1 MGLKW
6 NIDQI
11 YCNNKSQRPS
21 GHPCNSYNHDWDD
34 ADDDDNLVFHFSKVS
49 QTKFFHSSQ
58 RFSFATV
65 TLSCYYSID

>member
-34 ADDDDNLVFHFSKVS
+34 ADDDDNLVFHFSKVR
-49 QTKFFHSSQ
+49 QTNFFTHPNALVLQQSLLV
-58 RFSFATV
+58 ATTV
-65 TLSCYYSID
+65 

>member
-11 YCNNKSQRPS
+11 YCNNKSRRPL

-34 ADDDDNLVFHFSKVS
+34 RDDDDQNDDDG
-49 QTKFFHSSQ
+49 QNDDDNDNDDDDDDDDGAGT
-58 RFSFATV
+58 
-65 TLSCYYSID
+65 SIWHCR